1 MKMEFILKIR
11 AFSAIKVFG
20 YLDFNTTFNKD
31 INFLVGGNGS
41 GKTTELKLI
50 NALAA
55 PNLKDLLTIPFE
67 TAELIVED
75 RNVNLKIS
83 ARTKNNSKFLSCSM
97 CSEELELPN
106 LSTDEFAP
114 QKSEKLEEEIE
125 VILRRNADHPVVRS
139 ITRLPR
145 PIFLGLD
152 RRRDGDD
159 TKGEDYYRHR
169 EMFYYSQSKKIGA
182 SKRFFKGS
190 LGVSLME
197 TELLVQNT
205 YRRLRELEEK
215 HSSNLRD
222 SILLSSFQYSEVDN
236 ESLVPDIN
244 KWRLL
249 ERQRE
254 IRLALYKVVAKDS
267 KVSSEVDN
275 FFNRLTTLVE
285 TLQGNEDKISVE
297 WLLNKAQIERMAK
310 IVDIIDEHKSKVDQL
325 FNPIKSF
332 LKIVN
337 EFYSDSHKSLEIDAV
352 GQLAVIRPGGAECTI
367 EGLSSGERQILVIL
381 AQVFF
386 SGRNSTAIFLIDE
399 PELSLHLRWQEK
411 ISEVLFTINPSVQFI
426 LATHSPEIVGQNKNK
441 SVRCR

>member
-1 MKMEFILKIR
+1 MKIR
-11 AFSAIKVFG
+11 SFSALQVFG
-20 YLDFNTTFNKD
+20 YLDFQTAFNKD

-50 NALAA
+50 NALVA
-55 PNLKDLLTIPFE
+55 PNFKDLLTIPFE
-67 TAELIVED
+67 SIELIVENKNQNI
-75 RNVNLKIS
+75 RIS
-83 ARTKNNSKFLSCSM
+83 ARTNGNNKILNCSA
-97 CSEELELPN
+97 CTEELVLPN
-106 LSTDEFAP
+106 FSTDEFP
-114 QKSEKLEEEIE
+114 LHKNEKLEEEIDI
-125 VILRRNADHPVVRS
+125 ILRRQTDHQVTRF
-139 ITRLPR
+139 ITSLPK

-152 RRRDGDD
+152 RRRDGEDA
-159 TKGEDYYRHR
+159 KGEDYYRHR
-169 EMFYYSQSKKIGA
+169 EVFYSGNIKKAYSARKAI
-182 SKRFFKGS
+182 KGS

-215 HSSNLRD
+215 HQSNLRD

-236 ESLVPDIN
+236 ESFAPDIN

-254 IRLALYKVVAKDS
+254 IRQALYKIVAKDS

-275 FFNRLTTLVE
+275 FFTRLTSLAE
-285 TLQGNEDKISVE
+285 QLQENGDNASIE

-310 IVDIIDEHKSKVDQL
+310 IVDIIDEHKSRVDQL
-325 FNPIKSF
+325 FNPIRGF
-332 LKIVN
+332 LKVVN
-337 EFYSDSHKSLEIDAV
+337 EFYEDSNKSLDIDAV
-352 GQLAVIRPGGAECTI
+352 GQLVVVRPRGSECTI
-367 EGLSSGERQILVIL
+367 EALSSGERQVLVIL

-386 SGRNSTAIFLIDE
+386 GGRNSTAVFLIDE

-411 ISEVLFTINPSVQFI
+411 ISEVLFTINPGMQFI
-426 LATHSPEIVGQNKNK
+426 LATHSPEIVGNNKNK

>member
-1 MKMEFILKIR
+1 MKIR
-11 AFSAIKVFG
+11 SFSATNVYG
-20 YLDFNTTFNKD
+20 YLDFETEFNRD

-67 TAELIVED
+67 TADLIVED
-75 RNVNLKIS
+75 RYNHIRLS
-83 ARTKNNSKFLSCSM
+83 ARTHNNAKFLSCSAY
-97 CSEELELPN
+97 SDELELPN
-106 LSTDEFAP
+106 FGMDEFAL
-114 QKSEKLEEEIE
+114 QKSEKLEEEIDL
-125 VILRRNADHPVVRS
+125 ILRRHAEHPVVKF
-139 ITRLPR
+139 ITNLPK

-159 TKGEDYYRHR
+159 SKGEDYYRHR
-169 EMFYYSQSKKIGA
+169 EMIYFSHSKK
-182 SKRFFKGS
+182 SYPSSRRSFKGS

-222 SILLSSFQYSEVDN
+222 SILLSSFQYSEVGN
-236 ESLVPDIN
+236 ESLIPDIN
-244 KWRLL
+244 KWKLL

-254 IRLALYKVVAKDS
+254 IRQALYKVVARDS

-275 FFNRLTTLVE
+275 FFSRLTTLAE
-285 TLQGNEDKISVE
+285 QLQGNDDKFSIE
-297 WLLNKAQIERMAK
+297 WLLNKAQIDRMAK
-310 IVDIIDEHKSKVDQL
+310 IVDIIDDHKSKVDQL

-332 LKIVN
+332 LKVVN
-337 EFYSDSHKSLEIDAV
+337 EFYKDSHKRLEIDAV
-352 GQLAVIRPGGAECTI
+352 GQLAVIRPGGTECTI

-386 SGRNSTAIFLIDE
+386 SGRKSSAIFLIDE

-426 LATHSPEIVGQNKNK
+426 LATHSPEIVGNNKNK